1 MTTMRRTMCSILMV
15 SSLLVRVAHAKPDTV
30 FVLRDLD
37 TGPQV
42 VDRVDHTSMAD
53 RPFLPYSTFKI
64 PNTLIGLETGV
75 IPDEKFTLKW
85 DGKKYAIDTW
95 NHDQDLGSAL
105 RESVVWFYQEVAR
118 RIGPERMASWLHQLR
133 YGNEQS
139 TPIIDRFWLDG
150 GDLRITPRQQVDF
163 LARAAKHALPVSD
176 AHVALLRRLLT
187 LQTEGGCV
195 LQGKTGT
202 GPEGGKQLAW
212 LVGYFA
218 TRAHHYAYAYL
229 SVGDAAP
236 SREERTRL
244 VRAQLHAAGVDI
256 GCRDETAPTP

>member
-1 MTTMRRTMCSILMV
+1 MFSILMV
-15 SSLLVRVAHAKPDTV
+15 SSLLVRVAHAKPETV

-37 TGPQV
+37 TGPQF
-42 VDRVDHTSMAD
+42 VDRVDNASMAD

-85 DGKKYAIDTW
+85 DGKKYAIDAW
-95 NHDQDLGSAL
+95 NHDQDLASAL
-105 RESVVWFYQEVAR
+105 HESVVWFYQEVAR

-133 YGNEQS
+133 YGNEKS
-139 TPIIDRFWLDG
+139 TPRIDRFWLDG

-176 AHVALLRRLLT
+176 AHLALLRRLLT
-187 LQTEGGCV
+187 LQADGGCV

-202 GPEGGKQLAW
+202 GPERDDAELAW
-212 LVGYFA
+212 LVGYFD
-218 TRAHHYAYAYL
+218 TPAHHYAYAYL
-229 SVGDAAP
+229 SVGKPAP
-236 SREERTRL
+236 SREERYAL
-244 VRAQLHAAGVDI
+244 VRAQLHTAGVDL
-256 GCRDETAPTP
+256 GCK